1 MKKLFLFLA
10 CFIINIE
17 NVRADEPLSAEE
29 QSVLIYEKCAAQAS
43 KTTAAQPILG
53 NIEDVK
59 RERDIKNCIKK
70 EILDEINIYNDDLKK
85 LDAKYHQCL
94 KSVIVSKINELAAK
108 EDADK
113 MIQSL
118 NKIQDGILSFYWN
131 LYNREDNGVIGRGIN
146 DAAMGRY
153 YETLLEDVI
162 HFQRQ

>member
-17 NVRADEPLSAEE
+17 NVRADEPLSAEVDTSQKIRQE
-29 QSVLIYEKCAAQAS
+29 VEKY
-43 KTTAAQPILG
+43 
-53 NIEDVK
+53 
-59 RERDIKNCIKK
+59 KK
-70 EILDEINIYNDDLKK
+70 ECSKKAYPKNLDEINIYNDDLKK
-85 LDAKYHQCL
+85 LDSKYHQCL

>member
-70 EILDEINIYNDDLKK
+70 EILNIKFYFF
-85 LDAKYHQCL
+85 AK
-94 KSVIVSKINELAAK
+94 IT
-108 EDADK
+108 K
-113 MIQSL
+113 MT
-118 NKIQDGILSFYWN
+118 
-131 LYNREDNGVIGRGIN
+131 IGAGNAIK
-146 DAAMGRY
+146 
-153 YETLLEDVI
+153 TI
-162 HFQRQ
+162 CH

>member
-17 NVRADEPLSAEE
+17 NVRADEPLSAEVDTSQKIKQE
-29 QSVLIYEKCAAQAS
+29 VEKY
-43 KTTAAQPILG
+43 
-53 NIEDVK
+53 
-59 RERDIKNCIKK
+59 KK
-70 EILDEINIYNDDLKK
+70 ECSKKAYPKNLDEINIYNDDLKK

-94 KSVIVSKINELAAK
+94 KSVIISKINELATK